1 MSKAYIAMD
10 GSGYALAGGHTHLF
24 DAPSTRVSV

>member
-10 GSGYALAGGHTHLF
+10 GSGYALQGDQAHLF
-24 DAPSTRVSV
+24 DAPSTYVSV